1 MCLQTNLKY
10 YSMFNG
16 VCHTDFACLKA
27 KKKNNSV
34 SYFFELII
42 WHGYQRNR
50 NEAEA
55 GDKLQLLSFSPN
67 GRLKIYLFII
77 IFTIIFTVIAATN
90 QPEATR
96 NSLQAEHETYDE
108 WGAPLAGYCVQLSF
122 AAFCSERRV
131 ESFSEEYGHSSKAQD
146 WYFQCGRWKRQ
157 ARHSGGMPS
166 EPLSKWEC
174 GVSCI
179 KAPNTFAESFTF
191 IALTSVFA
199 KKISPVIVLLCA
211 VQ

>member
-1 MCLQTNLKY
+1 
-10 YSMFNG
+10 MFNG

-55 GDKLQLLSFSPN
+55 GDKHQLLSFSPN

-108 WGAPLAGYCVQLSF
+108 
-122 AAFCSERRV
+122 
-131 ESFSEEYGHSSKAQD
+131 
-146 WYFQCGRWKRQ
+146 
-157 ARHSGGMPS
+157 
-166 EPLSKWEC
+166 
-174 GVSCI
+174 
-179 KAPNTFAESFTF
+179 
-191 IALTSVFA
+191 
-199 KKISPVIVLLCA
+199 
-211 VQ
+211 